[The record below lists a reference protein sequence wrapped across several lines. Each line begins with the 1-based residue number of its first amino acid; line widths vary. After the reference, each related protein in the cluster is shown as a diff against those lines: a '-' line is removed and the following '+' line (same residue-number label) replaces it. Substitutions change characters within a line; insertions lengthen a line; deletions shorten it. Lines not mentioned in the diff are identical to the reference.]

1 MKIAIYGSR
10 RQHDNLGE
18 VRAFLTAAAERGC
31 GLVFHRKLFR
41 HLAEEMPDVMSATD
55 YDVVDELGAHE
66 PDYVVSLGG
75 DGTFLR
81 TAAWTGNREVPVI
94 GVNTG
99 HLVDVQVFSA
109 LRWLKLFAICNKPE
123 IFNVIGALYH
133 NSAAVALPNV
143 ANKLPF
149 KHIFRGIQQNPA
161 PAV

>member
-81 TAAWTGNREVPVI
+81 TAAWIGGREVPVI

-99 HLVDVQVFSA
+99 HLGYLAA
-109 LRWLKLFAICNKPE
+109 LGIEDL
-123 IFNVIGALYH
+123 
-133 NSAAVALPNV
+133 AVLPL
-143 ANKLPF
+143 AR
-149 KHIFRGIQQNPA
+149 RGVLSRLI
-161 PAV
+161 VRRSVSTGFGLMRSTRLLSRRKRRRR